1 MQIHVDDLMS
11 KFIKE
16 VYLEGQKEDD
26 VFFID
31 TKKKYVIKYLRAS
44 NQLVI
49 KDNEI
54 LNSKH
59 EYKKLRL
66 KFDLTKGFDWLFYKL
81 YLKIQ
86 KSVNIM
92 GI

>member
-16 VYLEGQKEDD
+16 VYLDGQKEDD

-31 TKKKYVIKYLRAS
+31 TKKKCVKKYLRVS
-44 NQLVI
+44 NKLAI

-54 LNSKH
+54 LNIKH
-59 EYKKLRL
+59 EYKKLKLR
-66 KFDLTKGFDWLFYKL
+66 FDLIKGFDWLFYKL